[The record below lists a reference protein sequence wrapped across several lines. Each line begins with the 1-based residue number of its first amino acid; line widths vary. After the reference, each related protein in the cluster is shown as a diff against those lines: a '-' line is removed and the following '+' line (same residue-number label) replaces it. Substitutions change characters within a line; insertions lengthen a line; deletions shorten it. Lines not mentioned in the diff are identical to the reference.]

1 MLVVY
6 LKKTN
11 YDTKISELE
20 KKLTDH
26 NLDKYLTTPEFSTLA
41 ASVFNARLAQANLIT
56 KIDFDA
62 KLSSRNRKINANKS
76 KYLLAENELEKLKT
90 FDSSYFI
97 GKSHFAEYG
106 NGNYIYYWQSK
117 GLSDEK
123 INSIKKSNHSIT
135 PNLNYHGTK
144 ARLEFN
150 GSCFKQDKGA
160 FNHGKVG
167 NIYFVYEISKNIDIS
182 NYPKLENFL
191 FGAVTLTKNADIN
204 KYKYFE
210 YGIGFD

>member
-1 MLVVY
+1 M
-6 LKKTN
+6 K
-11 YDTKISELE
+11 
-20 KKLTDH
+20 
-26 NLDKYLTTPEFSTLA
+26 
-41 ASVFNARLAQANLIT
+41 
-56 KIDFDA
+56 
-62 KLSSRNRKINANKS
+62 
-76 KYLLAENELEKLKT
+76 KLKT

-117 GLSDEK
+117 GLPDEK
-123 INSIKKSNHSIT
+123 INSIKKSNHSLT

-150 GSCFKQDKGA
+150 GRCLEQDKGA

-167 NIYFVYEISKNIDIS
+167 NIYFVYEISKNINIS
-182 NYPKLENFL
+182 NYPKQENFL
-191 FGAVTLTKNADIN
+191 LGVVTLTKNADIN